1 MSNTALV
8 TLLVLS
14 LEGVLFGALLLAIEI
29 AYRVACVRRFPP
41 AGAPSVTAVSGVVFS
56 LMGLVLAFSYS
67 DASKR
72 LDAQRELVVA
82 EANAIGRVWQRI
94 DVVDAPAQE
103 PLRELL
109 RLYLDERMAAH
120 DALPVVEAFE
130 EHRARARTLQQ
141 QIWTLM
147 VAASTSSFD
156 KHVLLL
162 PPVLTLSEVASKRTV
177 AVRTHIS
184 SPTLVFMLGITLVGA
199 MLVGVSTAQ
208 GEGRNWIYR
217 LVFATVVS
225 AAIHVV
231 IDMEYPRTGIVSTQ
245 AADSLLLELRDR
257 MK

>member
-1 MSNTALV
+1 MSNTVLV

-14 LEGVLFGALLLAIEI
+14 LEGVLFGAILLAIEV
-29 AYRVACVRRFPP
+29 AYRVACVRKFPP
-41 AGAPSVTAVSGVVFS
+41 AGAPSVASVSSVVFS

-72 LDAQRELVVA
+72 LDVQRELVVA
-82 EANAIGRVWQRI
+82 EANAISSVWQRI
-94 DVVDAPAQE
+94 DLVDDPAQG

-130 EHRARARTLQQ
+130 EHRDRARTLQQ

-147 VAASTSSFD
+147 VAASTSTFD

-162 PPVLTLSEVASKRTV
+162 PPVLALAEVSSRRTV

-184 SPTLVFMLGITLVGA
+184 SPTLIFMLGITLIGA
-199 MLVGVSTAQ
+199 MLVGIATAQ
-208 GEGRNWIYR
+208 GEGRNWVYR

-231 IDMEYPRTGIVSTQ
+231 IDMEYPRTGIVSTR
-245 AADSLLLELRDR
+245 AADSLLLELRQR
-257 MK
+257 ME